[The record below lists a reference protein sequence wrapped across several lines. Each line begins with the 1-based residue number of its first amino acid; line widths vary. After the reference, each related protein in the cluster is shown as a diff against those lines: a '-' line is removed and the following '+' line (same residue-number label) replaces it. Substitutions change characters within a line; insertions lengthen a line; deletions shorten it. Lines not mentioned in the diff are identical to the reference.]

1 MRNLSLLAA
10 VIMGGGVA
18 AAVGQDPGLGVPPPC
33 QAELAWVTE
42 FAATNYS
49 GFETKTAG
57 DRLDAYRELVR
68 QLETEA
74 ALAGTAAKCDVVL
87 RRWAGFFQDGH
98 LSLGRWGPATAD
110 PLAATAAPPTDGE
123 IRARFADWPSRTLT
137 EADARAALGALG
149 GRQNPV
155 EGIWESSDAAYRAVV
170 LRSDEV
176 PGRYIMSILRADS
189 VWWLPGQVKA
199 IFEASGAAAYD
210 IRFFMRDHSEQAW
223 TGTVDR
229 NVLVMGQ
236 GSTWFRV
243 YPALPGDVARDV
255 YLDSY
260 NRRFAARSA
269 APGTVVL
276 HLPSFDD
283 PVRMDSLLDAET
295 DRIRDAELL
304 LIDVRGNGGGSD
316 YNFRALVPLLYT
328 APIRIV
334 SNEVLATPA
343 NIAANAALA
352 ADTTIPAG
360 IREQLGRQVE
370 DMKAA
375 EGGWFPFPDRTH
387 ELPEVLE
394 RPTRVAVLVDGRCA
408 SSCEQFLLMARQ
420 SRKVTIY
427 GEPTAG
433 ILDFGNVRS
442 ATMPGGTLRL
452 FYPTTRSKR
461 LPHAPV
467 DGVGVLPDVLVPDGQ
482 ADPVAWVLDRFADA
496 GA

>member
-1 MRNLSLLAA
+1 MRKLPVLAA
-10 VIMGGGVA
+10 VLMGGVVA
-18 AAVGQDPGLGVPPPC
+18 ALAGQEPGLVVPPPC

-57 DRLDAYRELVR
+57 GRLEAYRDLVR
-68 QLETEA
+68 QLEREA
-74 ALAGTAAKCDVVL
+74 ALAATAAECDVVL

-98 LSLGRWGPATAD
+98 LSLGRQGAATAD
-110 PLAATAAPPTDGE
+110 PAATTPLPPTDGE
-123 IRARFADWPSRTLT
+123 IRARFADWPSRNLT
-137 EADARAALGALG
+137 ETEGRATLDALGD
-149 GRQNPV
+149 RRNPV
-155 EGIWESSDAAYRAVV
+155 EGIWESSDAAYRGMV

-223 TGTVDR
+223 TGSVDR

-236 GSTWFRV
+236 GSAWFRV
-243 YPALPGDVARDV
+243 YPALPDDVARDV
-255 YLDSY
+255 YMHSN
-260 NRRFAARSA
+260 NRRFAARGA

-283 PVRMDSLLDAET
+283 PVRMDSLFDAEA
-295 DRIRDAELL
+295 DRIRGAEHL

-328 APIRIV
+328 DPIRIV
-334 SNEVLATPA
+334 SNEVLATRA

-360 IREQLGRQVE
+360 IREQLSRQVE
-370 DMKAA
+370 EMKAA
-375 EGGWFPFPDRTH
+375 EGGWYPFPDRTH
-387 ELPEVLE
+387 ELAEVLE
-394 RPTRVAVLVDGRCA
+394 RPARVAVLVDGRCA

-427 GEPTAG
+427 GQPTAG

-452 FYPTTRSKR
+452 FYATTRSRR

-467 DGVGVLPDVLVPDGQ
+467 DGIGVLPDVLVPDGQ
-482 ADPVAWVLDRFADA
+482 EDPVAWVLDRLDDP
-496 GA
+496 GD

>member
-1 MRNLSLLAA
+1 MRNLPLVAA
-10 VIMGGGVA
+10 VVLIGGVTA
-18 AAVGQDPGLGVPPPC
+18 AAGQDPGQGVSPPC
-33 QAELAWVTE
+33 RAELAWVTE

-49 GFETKTAG
+49 GFESKTAG
-57 DRLDAYRELVR
+57 DRLDGYRDLVR

-74 ALAGTAAKCDVVL
+74 ALAETEAECDVLL

-98 LSLGRWGPATAD
+98 LSLGRRGPATGDAV
-110 PLAATAAPPTDGE
+110 AATASPPTDGE
-123 IRARFADWPSRTLT
+123 IRARFADWPSRNLT
-137 EADARAALGALG
+137 ETEGRAALDALG
-149 GRQNPV
+149 GRRDPV
-155 EGIWESSDAAYRAVV
+155 EGIWESGDAAYRGIVV
-170 LRSDEV
+170 RNDEA

-199 IFEASGAAAYD
+199 IFEGSGADAYD

-223 TGTVDR
+223 TGSVDR

-243 YPALPGDVARDV
+243 YPALPDDVARDA
-255 YLDSY
+255 YLDSH
-260 NRRFAARSA
+260 NRRFAARGE

-283 PVRMDSLLDAET
+283 PVRMDSLFAAEA
-295 DRIRDAELL
+295 DRIRDAERL
-304 LIDVRGNGGGSD
+304 LIDLRGNGGGSD

-328 APIRIV
+328 DPIRIV

-360 IREQLGRQVE
+360 IREQLSRQVE
-370 DMKAA
+370 DMKAS
-375 EGGWFPFPDRTH
+375 EGGWLPFPDRTH
-387 ELPEVLE
+387 ELSEVLE
-394 RPTRVAVLVDGRCA
+394 RPARVAVLVDGRCA

-442 ATMPGGTLRL
+442 ATMPSGTLRL

-467 DGVGVLPDVLVPDGQ
+467 DGIGVLPDVLVPDGH
-482 ADPVAWVLDRFADA
+482 ADPVAWVLDRLDDP